1 MSELG
6 EGRPVASGSIDGSGY
21 GRLILVRHGESE
33 GNEARQFSVSPDIG
47 LTERGAEQARVAGRR
62 IAAEFRPC
70 AIVASSFRRARLTAE
85 LIAAEVGYVGP
96 VEVEPDLRERSIGEL
111 AGAPYD
117 AMHRHPTYRHD
128 RFWEWR
134 PEGGESLEDVAQRAG
149 LVLER
154 IALAHPA
161 RDVVVV
167 SHGGTMLAL
176 CAHVERGWLRPR
188 VARNCEVVVVRHAPG
203 RGFELL
209 DDATRAATVPAAS
222 RAADADADADDAT
235 G

>member
-62 IAAEFRPC
+62 IAAEFRPG

-149 LVLER
+149 LALER